1 MPTQM
6 ERVEEHSNLYK
17 YLKFYVDFCFRLYF
31 RVSVKGVER
40 LESEGTLIIAP
51 NHQNALM
58 DALAVLSVKQWQPV
72 FLARADIFKNV
83 TIRKI
88 LTFLKIMPVFRI
100 RDGYSTLAQNDST
113 FRKTMDVL
121 RNRNG
126 LVILPEGNHGDQ
138 KRLRPLKKGIAR
150 IAFQAEDEA
159 NGKLDLRI
167 IPVGLD
173 YTHYI
178 NVGSQLHIR
187 FGVPI
192 RVAPI
197 LAQYRM
203 NPAKGYNKLIGL
215 LENGIKQEM
224 VHIADEKYHNSIR
237 NAIEALAKWEL
248 KRKGM
253 PFTHENSVVVQ
264 QRAAINIE
272 KLRINSPDEYLVLMA
287 LFMEYERDIKQLGA
301 TSTGFPMQPVEKFM
315 FGPKALGLFILLP
328 VFLFTFIN
336 NLLPLAAVAFNTRK
350 VKDMQFLSSFRFGL
364 AVLLFPVFHALQ
376 LVTFAIL
383 LPCGY
388 CSLAYA
394 VLLPVSVFLFFWW
407 KRSYCATVQVG
418 KVILA
423 KYSKRGVYSRA
434 KELHAKLM
442 ARLSML

>member
-1 MPTQM
+1 MPTKM
-6 ERVEEHSNLYK
+6 ERVEEHSSLYGFLK
-17 YLKFYVDFCFRLYF
+17 YYVDFCFRVYF
-31 RVSVKGVER
+31 RVSVKGMER

-72 FLARADIFKNV
+72 FLARADIFKNP

-88 LTFLKIMPVFRI
+88 LTFLKIMPVYRI
-100 RDGYSTLAQNDST
+100 RDGYSTLTQNDST

-121 RNRNG
+121 KNRNG

-138 KRLRPLKKGIAR
+138 KRLRPLKKGVAR
-150 IAFQAEDEA
+150 IAFQAEDET

-178 NVGSQLHIR
+178 HVGSRLHIR

-197 LAQYRM
+197 LAQYRK
-203 NPAKGYNKLIGL
+203 NPAIGYNTLIEL

-237 NAIEALAKWEL
+237 NAIEAFAKWEL
-248 KRKGM
+248 KRKGI
-253 PFTHENSVVVQ
+253 PYTHENSVDVQ
-264 QRAAINIE
+264 QRVAVKIE
-272 KLRINSPDEYLVLMA
+272 KLRSSSPDEYLVLMA
-287 LFMEYERDIKQLGA
+287 LLLEFERDIQQLGA
-301 TSTGFPMQPVEKFM
+301 ASTSFPMQPVEKFM

-328 VFLFTFIN
+328 VFLLSFIN
-336 NLLPLAAVAFNTRK
+336 NLLPLAAVAFITRK

-364 AVLLFPVFHALQ
+364 AVLFFPVFHALQ
-376 LVTFAIL
+376 LVMFAIL
-383 LPCGY
+383 SPQWPY
-388 CSLAYA
+388 TIAYA
-394 VLLPVSVFLFFWW
+394 VLLPVSVFLFFRW

-418 KVILA
+418 KVIFA

-442 ARLSML
+442 VRLSML